1 MTETRNS
8 SIDGMTAGA
17 DGKPRV
23 LIVGAVLT
31 EIDARAGLMSV
42 EESRKLLGEVFGPI
56 TPLSRSGR
64 AEEVAEAIEYLSF
77 AEWTTG
83 AVLDVDGG
91 LGLGTVETYQDPM
104 ERRM

>member
-1 MTETRNS
+1 LQARDS
-8 SIDGMTAGA
+8 SRTSIH
-17 DGKPRV
+17 
-23 LIVGAVLT
+23 
-31 EIDARAGLMSV
+31 
-42 EESRKLLGEVFGPI
+42 LLGFSRRKEMVMNHTAFSRAI
-56 TPLSRSGR
+56 TPLRRSGS
-64 AEEVAEAIEYLSF
+64 AEVVAEAIECLSF